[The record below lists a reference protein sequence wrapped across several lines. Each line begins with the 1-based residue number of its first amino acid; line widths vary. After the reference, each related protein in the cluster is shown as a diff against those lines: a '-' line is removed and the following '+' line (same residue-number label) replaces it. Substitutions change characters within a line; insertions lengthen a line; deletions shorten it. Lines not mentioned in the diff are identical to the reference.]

1 MLLRLIASVGLV
13 ALGYYVGKQVGRME
27 PVREEL
33 AKAREFQLADS
44 GSEDDAGTILE
55 HRGETD
61 T

>member
-1 MLLRLIASVGLV
+1 MILRLIAGVGLV

-33 AKAREFQLADS
+33 AKARNFRLADS
-44 GSEDDAGTILE
+44 GSEDAVGTLLE
-55 HRGETD
+55 DRGETD

>member
-13 ALGYYVGKQVGRME
+13 AIGYYVGRQVGRME

-33 AKAREFQLADS
+33 ARVRDAHLADS
-44 GSEDDAGTILE
+44 RDGHGRGSILE
-55 HRGETD
+55 HEGGSD